1 MIRLFKKKKREAGRV
16 NAFYKKIGELTEKRQ
31 RKWADYM
38 NKKFENVSPFRIKLS
53 LILFSL
59 FFGSACLLIGVR
71 SLSRKTESTM
81 VQKISMPSHI
91 LLKDQYPYDSS
102 MRRATLSVD
111 EVDRIKQ
118 FRKYL
123 DSLIAA
129 PNGKPVYDSLM
140 LQRPGLLDSLQTIE
154 KIFDNQFKTK

>member
-1 MIRLFKKKKREAGRV
+1 MIRFFKKKKRESSRV
-16 NAFYKKIGELTEKRQ
+16 NAFYKKIRELTEKRQ

-53 LILFSL
+53 LVLFSL

-71 SLSRKTESTM
+71 SLSKKTESTT

-91 LLKDQYPYDSS
+91 LLQDQYPYDSS

-123 DSLIAA
+123 DSLLAA
-129 PNGKPVYDSLM
+129 PSGRTVYDSLM

-154 KIFDNQFKTK
+154 KVFDNQFKTK